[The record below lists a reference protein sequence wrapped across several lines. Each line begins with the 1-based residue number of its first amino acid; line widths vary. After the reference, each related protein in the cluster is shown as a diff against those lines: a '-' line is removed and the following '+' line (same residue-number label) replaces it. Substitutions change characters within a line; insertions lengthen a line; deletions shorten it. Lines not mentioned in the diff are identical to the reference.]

1 MNKSHDA
8 RRVPLH
14 HGNVQGHNGEA
25 SPTRSRRFRPDAGVG
40 WRAAMLEFEHQAE
53 HWDTPEHGETG
64 HLIAQAL
71 RTAVDIARGGG
82 LKCEHRVDTQPLA
95 RHAADRTPVRFVK
108 PGTLPVR
115 AANIRA
121 S

>member
-8 RRVPLH
+8 RWLRLH
-14 HGNVQGHNGEA
+14 DGHVQEHTNGSA
-25 SPTRSRRFRPDAGVG
+25 WTTRSRRFRPDAGVG
-40 WRAAMLEFEHQAE
+40 WREAMLEFEHQAE

-71 RTAVDIARGGG
+71 RAAVDIARGGG
-82 LKCEHRVDTQPLA
+82 LRCEHRVDIQPA
-95 RHAADRTPVRFVK
+95 S
-108 PGTLPVR
+108 VR
-115 AANIRA
+115 A